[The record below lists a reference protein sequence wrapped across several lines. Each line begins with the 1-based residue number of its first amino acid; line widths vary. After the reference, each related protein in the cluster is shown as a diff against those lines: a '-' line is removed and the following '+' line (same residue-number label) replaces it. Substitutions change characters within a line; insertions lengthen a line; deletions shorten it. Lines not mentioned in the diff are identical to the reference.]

1 MRDVLA
7 QRPRFRKSSTLL
19 PRILSAAILI
29 PLSLYLIYL
38 GPPYAFILI
47 AMTIGGIFYEW
58 TRLVLKCE
66 FHPLFKIIYTLAGTT
81 YLCVASLWTL
91 KQIDL
96 PDGWKLIYW
105 LLFLVWSTDMSAFA
119 GGKLLKG
126 PKLSPSISPNKTW
139 SGFLCGMIVGTGL
152 SYALSFWLI
161 PNLFSFWDIM
171 GLVFIGQG
179 GDLLE
184 SKAKRWSHVKDSGF
198 LIPGHGGFLDRLD
211 SLIAVIFTIALWQVF
226 H

>member
-1 MRDVLA
+1 MAR
-7 QRPRFRKSSTLL
+7 RPKFRKSSTLL
-19 PRILSAAILI
+19 PRVLSAAFLI

-38 GPPYAFILI
+38 GSPYAFILMAI
-47 AMTIGGIFYEW
+47 AIGGLIFEW
-58 TRLVLKCE
+58 TRLVFKCE
-66 FHPLFKIIYTLAGTT
+66 LHPLFRIIYALFGTT
-81 YLCVASLWTL
+81 YLCVASFWILR
-91 KQIDL
+91 QVAI
-96 PDGWKLIYW
+96 PEGWKLIYW
-105 LLFLVWSTDMSAFA
+105 LLFLVWSTDIAAFA

-126 PKLSPSISPNKTW
+126 PKLTPSISPNKTW
-139 SGFLCGMIVGTGL
+139 SGFFCGMGVGTAL
-152 SYALSFWLI
+152 SYTLSFWLI
-161 PNLFSFWDIM
+161 PSMFSFWDIM

-226 H
+226 HP